1 MPARKLALRQFS
13 KLPLCFGLLLALFD
27 IVHPAHRG
35 QEQAKSKQSEIQR
48 RPNIELYCHTIR
60 WEPGWP
66 KRTLV
71 VIYFLGVSN
80 IILNTIDQ
88 KPLLKGNSRCTVRC
102 ADCVPSGLCL
112 SGKDRFVSCSLKLL
126 ASKAVRGTSFTCIM
140 SLYQCITKEAQWN
153 RRILTTG
160 VSG

>member
-1 MPARKLALRQFS
+1 MLACRLALRQFS
-13 KLPLCFGLLLALFD
+13 KIPLCFGLLLAIFD
-27 IVHPAHRG
+27 IVHPAHLG

-71 VIYFLGVSN
+71 AIHFLRVSN
-80 IILNTIDQ
+80 IILNTTDQ
-88 KPLLKGNSRCTVRC
+88 KTILKGNYRCTVRC

-112 SGKDRFVSCSLKLL
+112 SGKDRFVSCSSQTVGFQGSTWNLFYMHNVAL
-126 ASKAVRGTSFTCIM
+126 SMYYQGTPM
-140 SLYQCITKEAQWN
+140 E
-153 RRILTTG
+153 
-160 VSG
+160 